1 MFLRDTYEQHLSI
14 DKADNKQS
22 NCVNEWNNFEKGT
35 KSFGKRSFLNNLVLI
50 LSARE
55 KFLIALKGDRFQ

>member
-1 MFLRDTYEQHLSI
+1 MFLRDTYEQYLSI
-14 DKADNKQS
+14 DKANNKQS
-22 NCVNEWNNFEKGT
+22 NCVNKWNNFEKGT

>member
-14 DKADNKQS
+14 DKVDNKQS